1 MSSPELLDAVP
12 YWTEKMYPPGGG
24 QDHLGLGSV
33 VTDRIL
39 PRLSPGIN
47 VLTIH
52 PRYWSFYA
60 FVLSEFW
67 RRDLPRTKAALK
79 AWYRPLECIYS
90 VACSLCDGPD
100 HRGTPIGRP
109 DGA

>member
-1 MSSPELLDAVP
+1 
-12 YWTEKMYPPGGG
+12 MYRPGGG

-39 PRLSPGIN
+39 PRLSPSIN

-67 RRDLPRTKAALK
+67 RRDLPRTKSALR

-90 VACSLCDGPD
+90 VAGHLCTNPH
-100 HRGTPIGRP
+100 HRGSSVGSRKIASLVAEDP
-109 DGA
+109 DGFDPRFD